1 MNPCINMSSHKH
13 IILISSQPSLCSYSS
28 IPWRVPSRETENI
41 NFVVFGLTRLGL
53 EPNIYHI
60 WGEHAMSLTTTS
72 PMWLPIDRHT
82 IACKLT
88 WETIQHYTDKITVKE
103 QFAYNDKISCPY
115 TISLQVNKTTIH
127 VQLTLVVS
135 NSVDSNFRLSRIFI
149 EVPNFVVYK
158 YI

>member
-1 MNPCINMSSHKH
+1 MGAIFFQPNHGEKKSIWWDNDNVHFEQHVQLDFFSSNSLKWLHCINMSSHKH

-28 IPWRVPSRETENI
+28 ILRRVPSRETENI

-82 IACKLT
+82 IACKWT
-88 WETIQHYTDKITVKE
+88 WDYPTLHRQNYSKGTV
-103 QFAYNDKISCPY
+103 C
-115 TISLQVNKTTIH
+115 L
-127 VQLTLVVS
+127 
-135 NSVDSNFRLSRIFI
+135 
-149 EVPNFVVYK
+149 
-158 YI
+158 